1 MREFNVPNQKIYK
14 LDRKDKKIL
23 ATIHSN
29 ARMPIVEIAKKTGL
43 PKDVVLYRLN
53 KYKKEGL
60 VNFYSFINPTKI
72 GFPIYKYVNISL
84 NNFNSDEI
92 KLFTKYFID
101 HPNITYSSKTSGNF
115 DFLIAVS
122 AKSLLHFDKI
132 LQDIRERFSTIIKD
146 FIIYDI
152 VEEYQLDYCSDLIE

>member
-1 MREFNVPNQKIYK
+1 MRDFAAVQQKTYK
-14 LDRKDKKIL
+14 LDKKDKKIL
-23 ATIHSN
+23 ATIHSS
-29 ARMPIVEIAKKTGL
+29 ARMPIVEIARKTGL

-60 VNFYSFINPTKI
+60 VDYYAFINPTKI
-72 GFPIYKYVNISL
+72 AYPIYKYVNISL
-84 NNFNSDEI
+84 NNFSSADI
-92 KLFTKYFID
+92 RLFTKYFIE

-122 AKSLLHFDKI
+122 AKNLLHFDKI
-132 LQDIRERFSTIIKD
+132 LQDIREKFSNILKD

-152 VEEYQLDYCSDLIE
+152 IEEYQLDYCADLIE